1 METPGQ
7 VGVWIGVS
15 LINHS
20 CEPSCWVQFAS
31 RDGRLSLR
39 TLRPVGRGEELTIS
53 YVTQPM
59 PVFARRARL
68 RSTYRFHCRCAR
80 CSREASAL
88 GGGGAA
94 EAQEAESIWAQV
106 EQADAQRRARSLGAA
121 ECLYREALLRI
132 TAATTH
138 GGGGGGESFRSCAC
152 IGSPCLRHRGHG
164 ASIGSSARAAVYA
177 AMSAVAHEGLARV
190 VLCDHRWPAAVGA
203 LEAGKPGVSI
213 FRRPVLTKI
222 DLRVRVEIMGPG
234 KFRNVGKSQWILIMI
249 NPMISTRTR
258 TVCHARSCQEI
269 GDGSAPDG
277 SLSCVRTGVAAAT
290 SG

>member
-15 LINHS
+15 LVNHS
-20 CEPSCWVQFAS
+20 CEPCCWVQFAS

-132 TAATTH
+132 NAATTH
-138 GGGGGGESFRSCAC
+138 GGGSGGGGESFLRVHWVAVPEALRARCVNRQQRS
-152 IGSPCLRHRGHG
+152 RGRVRGDVGRG
-164 ASIGSSARAAVYA
+164 ARGARTCGAVRPP
-177 AMSAVAHEGLARV
+177 LAR
-190 VLCDHRWPAAVGA
+190 RG
-203 LEAGKPGVSI
+203 
-213 FRRPVLTKI
+213 RR
-222 DLRVRVEIMGPG
+222 
-234 KFRNVGKSQWILIMI
+234 
-249 NPMISTRTR
+249 
-258 TVCHARSCQEI
+258 AR
-269 GDGSAPDG
+269 G
-277 SLSCVRTGVAAAT
+277 R
-290 SG
+290 